1 MLSNATRPAKIS
13 QVFKLI
19 NDPLPSLVSVLEI
32 TPGSTSEQQNLG
44 HDSASG
50 SGLFL
55 SLRLSYVLA
64 PLREIRLAQVIFHAK
79 AQTKTEGAKKNSD
92 SGALAS
98 KRKA

>member
-1 MLSNATRPAKIS
+1 MLSNARPAKIS

-55 SLRLSYVLA
+55 SLRLSYVFA
-64 PLREIRLAQVIFHAK
+64 PLREIRLA
-79 AQTKTEGAKKNSD
+79 
-92 SGALAS
+92 AS
-98 KRKA
+98 NISRKAAKQN